1 VTFDVERGDPVTELR
16 SICQK
21 RLPEAL
27 ALLKHLVTLESPSTD
42 KPAVDR
48 CSAFVDKMF
57 RELGLDIRR
66 VPTGMAGDQLIVDWP
81 GSEAGDGR
89 ILALMHLDT
98 VWPLGTLERMPI
110 REEDGRLYGP
120 GAYDMKA
127 SAAIAWLAI
136 RALRD
141 LDQTPGR
148 SIRLLFTSDEETG
161 SESSVELI
169 RSEARQ
175 SDLVLVLE
183 PALPNGEIKTARKG
197 VGVFTLTAHGR
208 SSHAGGNHE
217 KGVNAIEELAHHVLA
232 LQKLTD
238 YERGTTINVGVIS
251 GGSRSN
257 VVPDRAEMQ
266 LDFRATSL
274 DEADR
279 VIRAVQSLQ
288 PALPGARLDVTG
300 GLNRPPMERN
310 ARMIATFEKAQRIT
324 AGIGMELKEG
334 STGGGSDGNFTAA
347 LGIPTLDGLGAI
359 GDGAHALHEHVV
371 IDSVAER
378 AALLAALWTQWG

>member
-1 VTFDVERGDPVTELR
+1 MFHVERGEPVSELR
-16 SICQK
+16 TACQ
-21 RLPEAL
+21 RQLPEAL

-42 KPAVDR
+42 KSAVDK
-48 CSAFVDKMF
+48 CSAFVEKTF
-57 RELGLDIRR
+57 RELGLDIQR
-66 VPTGMAGDQLIVDWP
+66 VPTETAGDQVIADWP
-81 GSEAGDGR
+81 GSEVRPGR

-98 VWPLGTLERMPI
+98 VWPLDTLERMPI
-110 REEDGRLYGP
+110 RTEGGRLYGP

-127 SAAIAWLAI
+127 SVAITWLAV
-136 RALRD
+136 RALLDR
-141 LDQTPGR
+141 DQTPDHPV
-148 SIRLLFTSDEETG
+148 RLLFTSDEEIG

-169 RSEARQ
+169 RAEAKQ

-183 PALPNGEIKTARKG
+183 PALPNGELKTARKG

-217 KGVNAIEELAHHVLA
+217 KGVNAIEELAHQVLA

-238 YERGTTINVGVIS
+238 YERGTTVNVGVIS

-257 VVPDRAEMQ
+257 VVPDRAEMEV
-266 LDFRATSL
+266 DFRAATM

-279 VIRAVQSLQ
+279 ITRAVQSLK
-288 PALPGARLDVTG
+288 PALPEARIAVSG
-300 GLNRPPMERN
+300 GLNRPPMERD
-310 ARMIATFEKAQRIT
+310 ARMIATFEKAQRI
-324 AGIGMELKEG
+324 AADIDLELREG

-371 IDSVAER
+371 IDSIAER
-378 AALLAALWTQWG
+378 AALLAALWTKWD